1 MSGITIGERRDNSPF
16 ERLTVTGKKTQRS
29 GRDLVGAILNK
40 LDARDRG
47 VELTEP
53 FGVDLRDHDLETF
66 AQGHESAVTGTGAC
80 GDIGEIHRTMPTIG
94 DTDGVLYTVD
104 KTRGNERRGRDQC
117 RFGVDHLHRDVTLEA
132 HRRGFGERTGGGEI
146 PERMEELAQIVGFA
160 GKDGHRSYCGNP
172 PRRGIR
178 RIGRQE
184 ILPHD
189 VEKPGTAHMDN
200 VGGQATVHVVT
211 NTPENEQQ
219 SEGHDET
226 ASLQGAAGDVTH
238 GTETAGEPGEG
249 AGPPEEAPQDGRTL
263 WFDIAEGVDPDAPD
277 PGCVH
282 EWQHIQFLDEEDGD
296 LACGRCGRV
305 WIVEEDPREAMLAL
319 WQSSRLGLRR
329 MQHKLDRI
337 AALLET
343 VTGTLHCHWCDLWQ
357 DDTDAVV
364 PLGARHACP
373 EHIGQLLATKSPLDE
388 RELAAARAWFRVLRT
403 DTELYAAW
411 LQEKAAIECPELP
424 EHENEAEELGER
436 IVTTDGA
443 WATLLGVG
451 EKSTVNQLV
460 RATCRFLEL
469 PTPVSRPG
477 RALILGCLARTEW
490 AADVRSLL
498 NEQILS
504 EILQEAI
511 PSENR
516 ERATVVLDL
525 YRDDMPDGGTLD
537 GDMADDLIE
546 ALVLRIS
553 AELSTLFR

>member
-1 MSGITIGERRDNSPF
+1 
-16 ERLTVTGKKTQRS
+16 
-29 GRDLVGAILNK
+29 
-40 LDARDRG
+40 
-47 VELTEP
+47 
-53 FGVDLRDHDLETF
+53 
-66 AQGHESAVTGTGAC
+66 
-80 GDIGEIHRTMPTIG
+80 
-94 DTDGVLYTVD
+94 
-104 KTRGNERRGRDQC
+104 
-117 RFGVDHLHRDVTLEA
+117 
-132 HRRGFGERTGGGEI
+132 
-146 PERMEELAQIVGFA
+146 
-160 GKDGHRSYCGNP
+160 
-172 PRRGIR
+172 
-178 RIGRQE
+178 
-184 ILPHD
+184 
-189 VEKPGTAHMDN
+189 MDN
-200 VGGQATVHVVT
+200 VSRRTTVLIVT
-211 NTPENEQQ
+211 NSPENE
-219 SEGHDET
+219 
-226 ASLQGAAGDVTH
+226 
-238 GTETAGEPGEG
+238 EPGEG
-249 AGPPEEAPQDGRTL
+249 HGEPTPCDGVDGDITRDPETGGEPVEEAVARAEASPDGRTL
-263 WFDIAEGVDPDAPD
+263 WFDVAEGIDPDAPD

-329 MQHKLDRI
+329 MQHRLDRI

-357 DDTDAVV
+357 DDTDALV
-364 PLGARHACP
+364 PLGGRHACP
-373 EHIGQLLATKSPLDE
+373 EHIGQLLATKSPVDE
-388 RELAAARAWFRVLRT
+388 REIAAARAWFRVLRT

-411 LQEKAAIECPELP
+411 LDEKAAVECPELP

-436 IVTTDGA
+436 IVATNGA

-451 EKSTVNQLV
+451 EESTVNQLV
-460 RATCRFLEL
+460 RATSRFLEL

-511 PSENR
+511 PTENR

-525 YRDDMPDGGTLD
+525 YRDDMPDGGTLA